1 MDIQETLQEI
11 AKTFDEFRSA
21 NDERIKQIES
31 KGAADPLLEEK
42 VDKLS
47 LALKDLEDTR
57 KRLDKVELRQSRP
70 NVGDYNES
78 DTLRAEH
85 RKAFDRFIRKGEES
99 GLRDIETRALN
110 ITNGSDGGYL
120 VPEVT
125 DPNVVNQFLKVS
137 PMRQIATVRTI
148 GSSDYRILVNTRG
161 TASGWVGETAA
172 RPETATPS
180 IAEVQAVMG
189 EVYANA
195 YATQHLLDD
204 AYFDAEA
211 FLVQNLYDEFA
222 QEEGAAFVS
231 GNGTN
236 KPKGFLGYTLS
247 TSVDGSRTFGQLQY
261 KYTGTSGAFKTTSA
275 TVNPIDDFVDL
286 LHALKPEFRANA
298 TWVMNALT
306 LAAVR
311 KFKDADGGPVWQPA
325 TMAGNPATI
334 LGYPVV
340 EMPDM
345 PDIGANSLSVA
356 VGDFRSGYTIIDRVG
371 VRVLRD
377 PYTAKP
383 HVAFYATKRV
393 GGMVTDSDAIKILKL
408 GGS

>member
-1 MDIQETLQEI
+1 MEVKETLDSIQQ
-11 AKTFDEFRSA
+11 AFSEFCEA
-21 NDERIKQIES
+21 NDQRLKQIEDR
-31 KGAADPLLEEK
+31 GFADPLLEEK
-42 VDKLS
+42 VDNLS
-47 LALKDLEDTR
+47 LAIGKLEEMR
-57 KRLDKVELRQSRP
+57 KRIEKVELRQSRP
-70 NVGDYNES
+70 AIS
-78 DTLRAEH
+78 DTSMPSEVAEH

-99 GLRDIETRALN
+99 GLRDLETKAMN
-110 ITNGSDGGYL
+110 ISTGSDGGYL

-125 DPNVVNQFLKVS
+125 DPNVVSQYLKVS
-137 PMRQIATVRTI
+137 PMRQIATVRTV

-172 RPETATPS
+172 RTETATPS

-204 AYFDAEA
+204 AFFDAEG
-211 FLVQNLYDEFA
+211 FLVQNIYDEFA

-236 KPKGFLGYTLS
+236 KPKGFLSYTLS
-247 TSVDGSRTFGQLQY
+247 TSVDGTRTFGQLQY
-261 KYTGTSGAFKTTSA
+261 KYTGTSGAFKTTST
-275 TVNPIDDFVDL
+275 TVNPTDDFVDL

-311 KFKDADGGPVWQPA
+311 KFKDANGAAVWQPA
-325 TMAGNPATI
+325 TMAGNPATL
-334 LGYPVV
+334 LGYPVI

-345 PDIGANSLSVA
+345 QDIGANSLSVA
-356 VGDFRSGYTIIDRVG
+356 VGDFRSGYTIVDRVG

-393 GGMVTDSDAIKILKL
+393 GGMVVDSDAIKVLKL
-408 GGS
+408 GSS

>member
-1 MDIQETLQEI
+1 MDLQETIQAI
-11 AKTFDEFRSA
+11 GQTFEEFKKA
-21 NDERIKQIES
+21 NDERIKQIEQ

-42 VDKLS
+42 VDKIS

-57 KRLDKVELRQSRP
+57 KRLDKIELRQSRP
-70 NVGDYNES
+70 NIGNYSETDS
-78 DTLRAEH
+78 LKAEH
-85 RKAFDRFIRKGEES
+85 REAFDRFIRKGDES
-99 GLRDIETRALN
+99 GLREIETKALN
-110 ITNGSDGGYL
+110 ITTGSDGGYL

-125 DPNVVNQFLKVS
+125 DPNVVSQYLKVS

-195 YATQHLLDD
+195 YATQQLLDD
-204 AYFDAEA
+204 AYFDAEG

-247 TSVDGSRTFGQLQY
+247 TSADGSRTFGQLQY

-345 PDIGANSLSVA
+345 QDIGANSLSVA

-393 GGMVTDSDAIKILKL
+393 GGMVVDSDAIKVLKL
-408 GGS
+408 GSS